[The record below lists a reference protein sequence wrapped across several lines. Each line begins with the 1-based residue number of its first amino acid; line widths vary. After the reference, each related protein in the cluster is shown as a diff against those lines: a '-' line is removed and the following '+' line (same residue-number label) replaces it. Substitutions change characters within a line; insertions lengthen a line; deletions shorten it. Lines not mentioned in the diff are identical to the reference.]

1 MNSSCGLGWVPPCFP
16 NPSGL
21 GYFSHEMDLVAT
33 VRARLILAGLMVQ
46 INYPWASGFPLWDPI
61 TCTTEEYLS
70 HSAAVSSE

>member
-1 MNSSCGLGWVPPCFP
+1 MNSPCGLGWVLPLLPYLTRP
-16 NPSGL
+16 QLLQPRNGP
-21 GYFSHEMDLVAT
+21 HDTIRE
-33 VRARLILAGLMVQ
+33 RLILAGLMVQ